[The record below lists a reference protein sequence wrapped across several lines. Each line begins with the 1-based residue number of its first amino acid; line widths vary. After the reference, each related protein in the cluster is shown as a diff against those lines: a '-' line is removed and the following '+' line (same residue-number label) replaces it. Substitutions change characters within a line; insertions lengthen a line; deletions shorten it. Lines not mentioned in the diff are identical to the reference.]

1 MYAAKLYDKYLK
13 MKKKNPYSSTIIPLP
28 IPKLVVL
35 YNGKT
40 DVPDESIMRL
50 SDAFREEIRQNLI
63 MRQQNDDTNSEGAVN
78 KALDDMPNEYE
89 LKEQLFAHRAE
100 GAKRPVDVC

>member
-1 MYAAKLYDKYLK
+1 MPLREFMYAAKLYDKYLK

-40 DVPDESIMRL
+40 D
-50 SDAFREEIRQNLI
+50 
-63 MRQQNDDTNSEGAVN
+63 
-78 KALDDMPNEYE
+78 MPNEYE
-89 LKEQLFAHRAE
+89 LKEQLLAHRAE
-100 GAKRPVDVC
+100 VIGMWINEYNEEETMQMFKEEGKQEGIILGEQ